1 MGKTFRGAICALAA
15 ATAPHAL
22 AQLRT
27 GDLSTDLSGS
37 LSAGYTADYGNLTA
51 SDHGITAGGAANL
64 TGSYYNPGFFS
75 FNIQPFYNQSRTN
88 SEFQSITDASG
99 VNASASIFGGSN
111 FPGSISYSNVLNG
124 EGNFGVPGVA
134 NYTSH
139 GNSDVFS
146 VGWGE
151 HVAKLPNLSFN
162 YQQGSNQYSIYG
174 TDTKTTSD
182 FHSLVANAAYSLV
195 GFNFNAGY
203 HYSAVQSQLPQL
215 YSDQQP
221 EKSDSGT
228 SSYSLGLGHA
238 LPFHGT
244 FTAGAIRSDLNYDS
258 TEGNYKGTLDAAY
271 SGLIFNP
278 VEHLTLGANAQY
290 LDNLSGQ
297 LYQSIV
303 SAGGIATQ
311 GLLPADSSHS
321 LDLTGFAAYA
331 VPVLHLTFN
340 GTDQYQ
346 AQRFAGAASE
356 SDSFTGSATY
366 ANFFMGG
373 TLNATVGAVRSEI
386 SPTNATRLGFIGSVN
401 YTRDVRRWSLS
412 GFVNYAQDQQTL
424 LASYLTNSLGFSGS
438 AGRRIGRRSTWTNT
452 ASGSKTG
459 LAGQS
464 GSTSFS
470 QSYSSSVFVK
480 WISGTMSYSRSSG
493 NAILTGS
500 GLVATPVPLPVVSAA
515 AVVLYGGHAYSF
527 GVGANPM
534 RGLTLSASYSQAIS
548 NTENGSANSNNNTS
562 QLTATMLYRVRK
574 TYFQAGY
581 ARLVQ
586 GFSASGTPPS
596 MLGSFYFGLTRWFS
610 FF

>member
-1 MGKTFRGAICALAA
+1 VLVAVM
-15 ATAPHAL
+15 APHAL

-27 GDLSTDLSGS
+27 GELSADLSGS

-88 SEFQSITDASG
+88 SDFQSITDASG
-99 VNASASIFGGSN
+99 VNATASIFGGSD
-111 FPGSISYSNVLNG
+111 FPGSISYSNVYNG

-174 TDTKTTSD
+174 TDTNSTSD
-182 FHSLVANAAYSLV
+182 FHSFVANASYSLV

-221 EKSDSGT
+221 EKSDSDT

-244 FTAGAIRSDLNYDS
+244 FTAGAIRSDLDYGS
-258 TEGNYKGTLDAAY
+258 TEGNYKGTLDTAY

-278 VEHLTLGANAQY
+278 VDHLTFGANAQY
-290 LDNLSGQ
+290 LDNLAGQ

-303 SAGGIATQ
+303 SAGGIAAQ
-311 GLLPADSSHS
+311 GQMPAESSHS

-331 VPVLHLTFN
+331 VPVLHMTFN

-366 ANFFMGG
+366 SNFLMGG

-401 YTRDVRRWSLS
+401 YSREVRRWSLS

-424 LASYLTNSLGFSGS
+424 LASYLTNTLGYSGS
-438 AGRRIGRRSTWTNT
+438 AGRRIGRRSTWTSV
-452 ASGSKTG
+452 ASGSKSG

-464 GSTSFS
+464 GSTSSS
-470 QSYSSSVFVK
+470 QSYSTSVFVR
-480 WISGTMSYSRSSG
+480 WISGTMAYSRSSG

-527 GVGANPM
+527 GVGANLA
-534 RGLTLSASYSQAIS
+534 RGVTLSAAYSQAQS
-548 NTENGSANSNNNTS
+548 NTENGDANSNNNTS

-596 MLGSFYFGLTRWFS
+596 MLGSLYFGLTRWFS